1 MKAIV
6 KALNKNYLVEFKNDA
21 DFLGFVT
28 NFNDKIEDVEVITED
43 KLPELEKPV
52 DVAKPTLSNG
62 WDTLNKSA
70 FVDKEKGVEK
80 KGMTLGG
87 KYAEFKYEPDKNLE
101 NATDDKVSDPKIDS
115 PALKGDEPKVS
126 DVEATA
132 KENEVDAPKAD
143 APKAESSEE
152 KSEEP
157 KAEPAKEE
165 APKSEEPKAE
175 EKKEEPAEEPKKEES
190 DDKEDK
196 EEKKKVEESVEGEF
210 DKAYEEAYEVWNNA
224 GSNEEDLYSICSDVA
239 DKYGVDAD
247 KLFKK
252 IEDAEEEAPLFE
264 SYEAELNEV
273 MEAAGIE
280 TNNINELKK
289 QLEYAVRIL
298 RLYQDI
304 EVNGQDY
311 ASKFL
316 VKYGYARKMPDTNGE
331 EDYYGT
337 DSVRDVPR
345 QLDAKY

>member
-1 MKAIV
+1 MKAKI

-21 DFLGFVT
+21 DFLNFVT
-28 NFNDKIEDVEVITED
+28 NFNDKIEDVEVINED

-52 DVAKPTLSNG
+52 DVAKPSLSSGWETLS
-62 WDTLNKSA
+62 KSA
-70 FVDKEKGVEK
+70 FNDKEKGVEK

-87 KYAEFKYEPDKNLE
+87 KYAEFKYEPDKTLD
-101 NATDDKVSDPKIDS
+101 NAADDKVSEPKNDS
-115 PALKGDEPKVS
+115 PALKGDEPKVA

-143 APKAESSEE
+143 APKTESSEE

-175 EKKEEPAEEPKKEES
+175 EKKEEPAEEPKEEKS
-190 DDKEDK
+190 EEKSEDK
-196 EEKKKVEESVEGEF
+196 EEKKEVE
-210 DKAYEEAYEVWNNA
+210 
-224 GSNEEDLYSICSDVA
+224 
-239 DKYGVDAD
+239 
-247 KLFKK
+247 
-252 IEDAEEEAPLFE
+252 E

-304 EVNGQDY
+304 EVKGQDY

-316 VKYGYARKMPDTNGE
+316 VKYGYARRMPDTNDE

-337 DSVRDVPR
+337 DSVGDVPR
-345 QLDAKY
+345 QRDAKY

>member
-52 DVAKPTLSNG
+52 QVAKPTLSNG

-101 NATDDKVSDPKIDS
+101 NATDDKVSEPKIDS

-132 KENEVDAPKAD
+132 KENEVKGAESKSAPVESEPKAEESPKAD
-143 APKAESSEE
+143 APKAEESP
-152 KSEEP
+152 KADAPKAEEP
-157 KAEPAKEE
+157 KAE
-165 APKSEEPKAE
+165 EPKAEE

-190 DDKEDK
+190 EDK
-196 EEKKKVEESVEGEF
+196 EEKKEVE
-210 DKAYEEAYEVWNNA
+210 
-224 GSNEEDLYSICSDVA
+224 
-239 DKYGVDAD
+239 
-247 KLFKK
+247 
-252 IEDAEEEAPLFE
+252 E

-273 MEAAGIE
+273 MEAAGVE
-280 TNNINELKK
+280 SEEEPVEEAVQVGKYKYQTVSDLMNELQKYDPDAVVIVSEK
-289 QLEYAVRIL
+289 WGRGAAQFHIKSGYTDAKFLEYIGSEEQTEEFPTKA
-298 RLYQDI
+298 I
-304 EVNGQDY
+304 EIS
-311 ASKFL
+311 AAL
-316 VKYGYARKMPDTNGE
+316 
-331 EDYYGT
+331 
-337 DSVRDVPR
+337 
-345 QLDAKY
+345 